1 MIFDREIERGKMR
14 KILIFSILIVL
25 FLTACGTT
33 APTEA
38 EPAIVLPDQ
47 PVAADTTTAP
57 QAVSL
62 VIASGNV
69 VARGQAHLSFAGS
82 GSISAV
88 NVTEGD
94 SVKAGDVLVELDS
107 NLLRIELESAEN
119 DLAELTSPMAI
130 AQAESELATAKDK
143 LDDQQDK
150 VDSLTFPRA
159 SDERIDNNQAEID
172 LAKKQVA
179 LASDA
184 YRLVARL
191 EDGNYRK
198 AEAIL
203 NLTNAQMRLDNLI
216 ATQNWYVGRP
226 TALEEAIIRS
236 DYDVASNRVQEAEW
250 YLAELKG
257 ETVPTEATGTK
268 LNTLRSTKLH
278 IRSLMEQIANNQIL
292 SPFDG
297 TIVSVEA
304 VVGELGLPGQ
314 SIIFLVDTKN
324 LEVETTD
331 LSEKDVPNV
340 FIGQPTLVKVDA
352 LGVSVDGIVTLI
364 NPIAD
369 TLGGDVVYLTRIQL
383 IDPPA
388 DLRSGMSVDVEYL
401 AE

>member
-1 MIFDREIERGKMR
+1 MR
-14 KILIFSILIVL
+14 KILIISILLTLLV
-25 FLTACGTT
+25 TACNANSTVE
-33 APTEA
+33 AVPTIA
-38 EPAIVLPDQ
+38 LPDQ
-47 PVAADTTTAP
+47 PVAADTTSTAP
-57 QAVSL
+57 QASTL

-69 VARGQAHLSFAGS
+69 VARVQAHLSFAGS
-82 GSISAV
+82 GTISAV

-94 SVKAGDVLVELDS
+94 TVQAGNVLVELDS
-107 NLLRIELESAEN
+107 NLLRIQLERAEN

-130 AQAESELATAKDK
+130 AQAESELATAQDE
-143 LDDQQDK
+143 LEDHQDK
-150 VDSLTFPRA
+150 VDGLTFPRA
-159 SDERIDNNQAEID
+159 SDERIENNQAEID

-203 NLTNAQMRLDNLI
+203 NLTNAQMRLDSLQ

-226 TALEEAIIRS
+226 TAIEEAIIRS
-236 DYDVASNRVQEAEW
+236 DYDVAKNRVAEAEW

-257 ETVPTEATGTK
+257 ESVPDEATGARLNNLRATK
-268 LNTLRSTKLH
+268 LS
-278 IRSLMEQIANNQIL
+278 IRSLTEQIANNQII

-297 TIVSVEA
+297 TIARVDA
-304 VVGELGLPGQ
+304 VVGELALPGQ

-331 LSEKDVPNV
+331 LSEKDVPKV
-340 FIGQPTLVKVDA
+340 FVGQKTLVQVDA
-352 LGVSVDGIVTLI
+352 LGVSVDGIVILI
-364 NPIAD
+364 DPIAD
-369 TLGGDVVYLTRIQL
+369 TLGGDVVYLTRVQL

-401 AE
+401 SE